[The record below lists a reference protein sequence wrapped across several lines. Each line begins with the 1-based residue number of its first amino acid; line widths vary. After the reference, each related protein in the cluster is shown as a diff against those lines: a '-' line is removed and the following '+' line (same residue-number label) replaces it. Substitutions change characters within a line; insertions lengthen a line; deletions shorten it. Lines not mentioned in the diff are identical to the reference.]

1 MAHGHDVSGYL
12 FHVSTTLMSFKR
24 SHFCVSEI
32 CLVRGLAGAGRGALL
47 GRGAGVWERGCRL
60 LGTEQSPSDVLPA
73 SPRDSPP
80 LSESGFCSS
89 QHLWFLM
96 DSKTFNKYL
105 ASIFKA
111 FCALFRFPYGKR
123 LRYSYF
129 NSQGPTSVFYFL
141 PLLPQTAWFVLV
153 WR

>member
-1 MAHGHDVSGYL
+1 M
-12 FHVSTTLMSFKR
+12 
-24 SHFCVSEI
+24 
-32 CLVRGLAGAGRGALL
+32 
-47 GRGAGVWERGCRL
+47 WERGCRL

-73 SPRDSPP
+73 SPCDSPP
-80 LSESGFCSS
+80 RSESGFCSP

-96 DSKTFNKYL
+96 DSKIFNKYL
-105 ASIFKA
+105 ASIFKM

-129 NSQGPTSVFYFL
+129 NSQEPMGAFYFL